1 MNERHMN
8 DKLLVSAI
16 ETQQISN
23 LSLELNCCEDIN
35 LIWWQV
41 DTAFA
46 AGSMVWAKIK
56 GFPWWPALVGYFIS
70 SLYYETSNTNLP

>member
-1 MNERHMN
+1 MN

-16 ETQQISN
+16 ETQQILN
-23 LSLELNCCEDIN
+23 LSLELNCCEDTN
-35 LIWWQV
+35 LILWQV

-56 GFPWWPALVGYFIS
+56 GFPWWPALVTFIFS
-70 SLYYETSNTNLP
+70 SYVT

>member
-16 ETQQISN
+16 ETQQILN

-56 GFPWWPALVGYFIS
+56 GFPWWPALVTFIFS
-70 SLYYETSNTNLP
+70 SYVT